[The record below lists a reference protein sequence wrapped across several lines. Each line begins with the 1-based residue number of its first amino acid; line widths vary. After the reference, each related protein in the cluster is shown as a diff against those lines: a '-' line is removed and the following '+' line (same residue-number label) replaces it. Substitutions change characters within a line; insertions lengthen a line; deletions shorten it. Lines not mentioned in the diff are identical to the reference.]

1 MAKKSKAKE
10 TAALI
15 PVKPAEIT
23 PQPITETI
31 EKNYMPYVMTVII
44 ARAIPQIDGF
54 KPSHRKL
61 LYTMY
66 KMGLL
71 SGPRTKS
78 ANVSGATMQYH
89 PHGDASI
96 YETMVRLT
104 RDHEAL
110 LHPFVDSKGSFGK
123 HYSRDMAYAAPR
135 YTEVRLDPI
144 CNELFRGIDRDAV
157 DMVPNYDNTK
167 TEPTLFPTTFPN
179 VLITPNVGI
188 AVGMASN
195 ICSFNLA
202 EICDGT
208 IALLN
213 DAKMPL
219 NDFMDIVRAP
229 DFSTGASIIYN
240 HTELKEIYRTGRG
253 SFSLRARY
261 SFDKKENCIDITQI
275 PYSTSIEA
283 IVKRIADLVKE
294 GKLKEIT
301 DFRDEIDKDGFK
313 LTLDLRRGT
322 DPDVL
327 MQKLYKLTPL
337 EDEFACNFNVLIGAQ
352 PKQLGVIE
360 ILNEWIAFRLGC
372 VKRELTYDLGKKR
385 DKLHLLLGLGKIL
398 LDIDRAIAIV
408 RGTEND
414 ADVIPNLMR
423 GFSIDEVQ
431 AEYIA
436 EIKLRNLN
444 REYIINR
451 ISEIEALQKEIAEL
465 ESTIGSEKKLKK
477 MIAKQLADIRDKY
490 GKPRM
495 TQLIYDEDVEEYDE
509 DEHVENYPVK
519 LVLSHD
525 GYFKKITMASLRG
538 NDELKFKDGDMLR
551 YEEDAENIHEMLF
564 FSDRAQVYKA
574 KIADFEPSKASVLGD
589 FIPAK
594 LGFDAGER
602 CIAMKST
609 ANAEE
614 DRGTFV
620 FVFANGKG
628 VRIPADVYATKSN
641 RRKLTGAYS
650 DTSPC
655 LGIFY
660 LPEGTERD
668 ILLVSDAGRG
678 MILSSALI
686 PLKTTRTSA
695 GVQLMTLKSG
705 QQICFAS
712 DRFDELFS
720 APPKLR
726 KTKIPAA
733 AAPLPEDFKQP
744 YTDLP
749 VD

>member
-1 MAKKSKAKE
+1 MARKSKASDK
-10 TAALI
+10 APLI

-31 EKNYMPYVMTVII
+31 EKNYMPYVMSVII
-44 ARAIPQIDGF
+44 SRAIPEIDGF

-61 LYTMY
+61 LFTMY
-66 KMGLL
+66 KQGLL

-78 ANVSGATMQYH
+78 ANVAGATMQYH

-110 LHPFVDSKGSFGK
+110 LHPFIDSKGSFGK

-135 YTEVRLDPI
+135 YTEVRLDPF
-144 CNELFRGIDRDAV
+144 CHELFDGIDRDAV

-167 TEPTLFPTTFPN
+167 TEPTLFPTSFPN
-179 VLITPNVGI
+179 VLVTPNVGI

-195 ICSFNLA
+195 ICSFNLS

-213 DAKMPL
+213 DPKLPL
-219 NDFMDIVRAP
+219 NDFMDIVKAP

-240 HTELKEIYRTGRG
+240 RAELKEIYRTGRG
-253 SFSLRARY
+253 SFSMRARY
-261 SFDKKENCIDITQI
+261 AFDKKENCIDILQI

-283 IVKRIADLVKE
+283 IVKRISDLVKE

-322 DPDVL
+322 NPDLL
-327 MQKLYKLTPL
+327 MQKLYKMTPL
-337 EDEFACNFNVLIGAQ
+337 EDEFACNFNVLIGSA
-352 PKQLGVIE
+352 PRQLGVME
-360 ILNEWIAFRLGC
+360 ILNEWIKFRLGC
-372 VKRELTYDLGKKR
+372 ITRELTYDLGKKR

-414 ADVIPNLMR
+414 ADVIPNLMK
-423 GFSIDEVQ
+423 GFSIDELQ

-436 EIKLRNLN
+436 DIKLRNLN

-451 ISEIEALQKEIAEL
+451 ISEIESLQKEIAEL
-465 ESTIGSEKKLKK
+465 EATIGSEKKLKK
-477 MIAKQLADIRDKY
+477 LIAKQLAAVRDKY

-495 TQLIYDEDVEEYDE
+495 TQLIYTEDVVEYDE
-509 DEHVENYPVK
+509 DDHVENFPVK

-538 NDELKFKDGDMLR
+538 NDEQKYKDGDMLR
-551 YEEDAENIHEMLF
+551 FEEDAENIHELLF
-564 FSDRAQVYKA
+564 FSDKAQVYKA
-574 KIADFEPSKASVLGD
+574 KVSDFDPSKASVLGD

-602 CIAMKST
+602 CIAMKSQP
-609 ANAEE
+609 NPEE
-614 DRGTFV
+614 DKGTFV
-620 FVFANGKG
+620 FLFANGKG

-650 DTSPC
+650 DASPC
-655 LGIFY
+655 IGIFY
-660 LPEGTERD
+660 LPEGEERD
-668 ILLVSDAGRG
+668 VLLVSDNGRG
-678 MILSSALI
+678 IILSTALI

-695 GVQLMTLKSG
+695 GVQLMTLKNG
-705 QQICFAS
+705 QMLTFSSIDPAS
-712 DRFDELFS
+712 LFET
-720 APPKLR
+720 APKIR

-733 AAPLPEDFKQP
+733 GMALPEGFVPP
-744 YTDLP
+744 YSDLP
-749 VD
+749 NE

>member
-1 MAKKSKAKE
+1 MARKSKK
-10 TAALI
+10 TDTDALI

-44 ARAIPQIDGF
+44 SRAIPQIDGF

-66 KMGLL
+66 KQGLL

-78 ANVSGATMQYH
+78 ANVAGATMQYH

-110 LHPFVDSKGSFGK
+110 LHPLVDSKGSFGK
-123 HYSRDMAYAAPR
+123 HYSRDMAYAAAR

-144 CNELFRGIDRDAV
+144 CHELFRGIDRDAV

-167 TEPTLFPTTFPN
+167 TEPTLFPTSFPN
-179 VLITPNVGI
+179 VLVTPNVGI

-213 DAKMPL
+213 DPKLPL
-219 NDFMDIVRAP
+219 NDFMDIVKAP

-240 HTELKEIYRTGRG
+240 RTELKEIYRTGRG
-253 SFSLRARY
+253 SFSVRARY
-261 SFDKKENCIDITQI
+261 SFDKKDNCIDILQI

-283 IVKRIADLVKE
+283 IVKRISDLVKE

-322 DPDVL
+322 NPDLL

-337 EDEFACNFNVLIGAQ
+337 EDEFSCNFNVLIGST
-352 PKQLGVIE
+352 PKQLGVME
-360 ILNEWIAFRLGC
+360 ILGEWITFRLGC
-372 VKRELTYDLGKKR
+372 LRRELTYDLGKKR

-423 GFSIDEVQ
+423 GFSIDELQ

-451 ISEIEALQKEIAEL
+451 ISEIESLQKEIAEL
-465 ESTIGSEKKLKK
+465 EATINSEKKLKK
-477 MIAKQLADIRDKY
+477 MIAKQLAEVRDKY

-495 TQLIYDEDVEEYDE
+495 TQLIYGEDVVEYDE
-509 DEHVENYPVK
+509 DEHVENFPVK

-538 NDELKFKDGDMLR
+538 NDEQKFKDGDMLR
-551 YEEDAENIHEMLF
+551 FEEDAENIHELLF
-564 FSDRAQVYKA
+564 FSDKAQVYKA
-574 KIADFEPSKASVLGD
+574 KVADFEPSKASVLGD

-602 CIAMKST
+602 CIAMKAQSDPE
-609 ANAEE
+609 A
-614 DRGTFV
+614 DHGTFV

-650 DTSPC
+650 DTAPC
-655 LGIFY
+655 VGIFY
-660 LPEGTERD
+660 IPEGEERD
-668 ILLVSDAGRG
+668 VLLVSDAGRG
-678 MILSSALI
+678 IILSTALI
-686 PLKTTRTSA
+686 PSKTTRTSA
-695 GVQLMTLKSG
+695 GVQLMTLKAG
-705 QQICFAS
+705 QTLSFSSDNFAHLL
-712 DRFDELFS
+712 DG
-720 APPKLR
+720 APKIR

-733 AAPLPEDFKQP
+733 GSALPDGFVPP
-744 YTDLP
+744 YSDLP
-749 VD
+749 TE

>member
-1 MAKKSKAKE
+1 MARKSNASEK
-10 TAALI
+10 AALI
-15 PVKPAEIT
+15 PVKPAAIT

-44 ARAIPQIDGF
+44 SRAIPEIDGF

-71 SGPRTKS
+71 SGARTKS
-78 ANVSGATMQYH
+78 ANVAGATMQYH

-135 YTEVRLDPI
+135 YTEVRLDPF
-144 CNELFRGIDRDAV
+144 CQELFRGIDRDAV

-179 VLITPNVGI
+179 VLVTPNVGI

-213 DAKMPL
+213 DPKIPL
-219 NDFMDIVRAP
+219 NDFLDIVKAP

-240 HTELKEIYRTGRG
+240 RAEMKEIYRTGRG
-253 SFSLRARY
+253 SFSVRARY
-261 SFDKKENCIDITQI
+261 AFDKKENCIDILQI

-283 IVKRIADLVKE
+283 IVKRIGDLVKE

-322 DPDVL
+322 NPDLL

-337 EDEFACNFNVLIGAQ
+337 EDEFACNFNVLIGSQ

-372 VKRELTYDLGKKR
+372 IRRELTYDLGKKR

-423 GFSIDEVQ
+423 GFSIDELQ

-451 ISEIEALQKEIAEL
+451 ISEIESLQKEIAEL
-465 ESTIGSEKKLKK
+465 EATISSEKKLKK
-477 MIAKQLADIRDKY
+477 LIAKQLAEVRDKY

-495 TQLIYDEDVEEYDE
+495 TQLIYTEDVVEYDE
-509 DEHVENYPVK
+509 DDHVENFPVK

-538 NDELKFKDGDMLR
+538 NDEQKFKDGDMLR
-551 YEEDAENIHEMLF
+551 FEEDAENIHELLF
-564 FSDRAQVYKA
+564 FSDKAQVYKA
-574 KIADFEPSKASVLGD
+574 KVSDFEPCKASVLGD

-602 CIAMKST
+602 CIAMKSQ
-609 ANAEE
+609 ADAES

-620 FVFANGKG
+620 LIFANGKG

-650 DTSPC
+650 DSSPC
-655 LGIFY
+655 VGIFY
-660 LPEGTERD
+660 IPEGEERD
-668 ILLVSDAGRG
+668 VLLVSDAGRG
-678 MILSSALI
+678 IILSSSLI
-686 PLKTTRTSA
+686 PQKTTRTSA

-705 QQICFAS
+705 QTLSFAS
-712 DRFDELFS
+712 DNFAQLFDT
-720 APPKLR
+720 PPKIR
-726 KTKIPAA
+726 KTKIPATGTA
-733 AAPLPEDFKQP
+733 LPDGFTPP
-744 YTDLP
+744 YSDLP
-749 VD
+749 VE

>member
-1 MAKKSKAKE
+1 MARKSKATE
-10 TAALI
+10 AARI
-15 PVKPAEIT
+15 PVKPSEIT

-31 EKNYMPYVMTVII
+31 EKNYMPYVMTVIVS
-44 ARAIPQIDGF
+44 RAIPEIDGF

-78 ANVSGATMQYH
+78 ANVAGATMQYH

-104 RDHEAL
+104 RDNEAL

-144 CNELFRGIDRDAV
+144 CLELFRGIDRNAV

-179 VLITPNVGI
+179 VLVTPNVGI

-213 DAKMPL
+213 DPKISL
-219 NDFMDIVRAP
+219 TDFMDIVKAP

-240 HTELKEIYRTGRG
+240 RLELKEIYRTGRG
-253 SFSLRARY
+253 SFSMRARY
-261 SFDKKENCIDITQI
+261 AYDKKENCIDILQI

-283 IVKRIADLVKE
+283 IVKRISDLVKE

-301 DFRDEIDKDGFK
+301 DFRDEIDKNGFK

-322 DPDVL
+322 NPDLL

-337 EDEFACNFNVLIGAQ
+337 QDEFACNFNVLIGSA
-352 PKQLGVIE
+352 PRQLGVMD
-360 ILNEWIAFRLGC
+360 ILNEWITFRLGC
-372 VKRELTYDLGKKR
+372 VRRELQFDLDKKR

-398 LDIDRAIAIV
+398 LDIDRAISIV

-423 GFSIDEVQ
+423 GFSIDEAQ

-451 ISEIEALQKEIAEL
+451 ISEIEALQKEIADL
-465 ESTIGSEKKLKK
+465 ESILASEAKQKKL
-477 MIAKQLADIRDKY
+477 IAKQLKEVREKY

-495 TQLIYDEDVEEYDE
+495 TQLIYNEDITEYDE
-509 DEHVENYPVK
+509 DDHVENYPVK

-538 NDELKFKDGDMLR
+538 NDEQKFKDGDQLR
-551 YEEDAENIHEMLF
+551 TECDAENISELLF

-574 KIADFEPSKASVLGD
+574 RVADFEPSKASVLGD

-602 CIAMKST
+602 CIAMHCKK
-609 ANAEE
+609 ANADEN
-614 DRGTFV
+614 GTFL

-628 VRIPADVYATKSN
+628 VRIPANTYETKAT

-650 DTSPC
+650 DAAPVV
-655 LGIFY
+655 GIFY
-660 LPEGTERD
+660 LPEKTERD
-668 ILLVSDAGRG
+668 ILLVTDSMHG
-678 MILSSALI
+678 ALI
-686 PLKTTRTSA
+686 PSALFPLKATRTSA
-695 GVQLMTLKSG
+695 GVQLLNLKKDRRLS
-705 QQICFAS
+705 FAH
-712 DRFDELFS
+712 DNPAALFTEI
-720 APPKLR
+720 PKIR
-726 KTKIPAA
+726 KNKIPASPSA
-733 AAPLPEDFKQP
+733 LPESFIQP
-744 YTDLP
+744 YSDLP
-749 VD
+749 TE

>member
-1 MAKKSKAKE
+1 MARKSKASEK
-10 TAALI
+10 AALI
-15 PVKPAEIT
+15 PVKPAAIT

-44 ARAIPQIDGF
+44 SRAIPEIDGF

-71 SGPRTKS
+71 SGARTKS
-78 ANVSGATMQYH
+78 ANVAGATMQYH

-135 YTEVRLDPI
+135 YTEVRLDPF
-144 CNELFRGIDRDAV
+144 CQELFRGIDRDAV
-157 DMVPNYDNTK
+157 DMIPNYDNTK

-179 VLITPNVGI
+179 VLVTPNVGI

-213 DAKMPL
+213 DPKIAL
-219 NDFMDIVRAP
+219 NDFMDIVKAP

-240 HTELKEIYRTGRG
+240 RTELKEIYRTGRG
-253 SFSLRARY
+253 SFSVRARY
-261 SFDKKENCIDITQI
+261 AFDKKENCIDILQI

-322 DPDVL
+322 NPDLL

-337 EDEFACNFNVLIGAQ
+337 EDEFACNFNVLIGSQ
-352 PKQLGVIE
+352 PRQLGVIE
-360 ILNEWIAFRLGC
+360 ILNEWIKFRLNC
-372 VKRELTYDLGKKR
+372 VTRELTYDLGKKR

-423 GFSIDEVQ
+423 GFGIDELQ

-465 ESTIGSEKKLKK
+465 ESTISSEKKRKK
-477 MIAKQLADIRDKY
+477 LIAKQLSDIRDKY

-495 TQLIYDEDVEEYDE
+495 TQLIYTEDVVEYDE
-509 DEHVENYPVK
+509 DEHVENFPVK

-538 NDELKFKDGDMLR
+538 NDEQKFKDGDMLR
-551 YEEDAENIHEMLF
+551 FEEDAENIHDMLF
-564 FSDRAQVYKA
+564 FSDKAQVYKA
-574 KIADFEPSKASVLGD
+574 KVADFEPCKASVLGD

-602 CIAMKST
+602 CIAMKSQ
-609 ANAEE
+609 ADAEN
-614 DRGTFV
+614 DSGTFV

-650 DTSPC
+650 DASAC
-655 LGIFY
+655 VGIFY
-660 LPEGTERD
+660 IPEGEERD
-668 ILLVSDAGRG
+668 LLLVSDAGRG
-678 MILSSALI
+678 IILSSALV
-686 PLKTTRTSA
+686 PLKTTRTSG
-695 GVQLMTLKSG
+695 GVQLMTIKAG
-705 QQICFAS
+705 QTLCFAS
-712 DRFDELFS
+712 DRFDSLFET
-720 APPKLR
+720 PPKLR
-726 KTKIPAA
+726 KIKIPAA
-733 AAPLPEDFKQP
+733 GTAMPDGFVPP
-744 YTDLP
+744 YSDLP
-749 VD
+749 TE

>member
-1 MAKKSKAKE
+1 MARKSKASEK
-10 TAALI
+10 AALI

-44 ARAIPQIDGF
+44 SRAIPQIDGF

-61 LYTMY
+61 LFTMY

-78 ANVSGATMQYH
+78 ANVAGATMQYH

-135 YTEVRLDPI
+135 YTEVRLDPF
-144 CNELFRGIDRDAV
+144 CQELFRGIDRDAV
-157 DMVPNYDNTK
+157 DMIPNYDNTK
-167 TEPTLFPTTFPN
+167 TEPTLVPTSFPN
-179 VLITPNVGI
+179 VLVTPNVGI

-195 ICSFNLA
+195 ICSFNLS

-213 DAKMPL
+213 DPKIAL
-219 NDFMDIVRAP
+219 NDFMDIVKAP

-240 HTELKEIYRTGRG
+240 RAELKEIYRTGRG
-253 SFSLRARY
+253 SFSMRARY
-261 SFDKKENCIDITQI
+261 AYDKKENCIDILQI

-283 IVKRIADLVKE
+283 IVKRIGDLVKE

-337 EDEFACNFNVLIGAQ
+337 EDEFACNFNVLIGAE

-423 GFSIDEVQ
+423 GFSIDELQ

-444 REYIINR
+444 REYIINC
-451 ISEIEALQKEIAEL
+451 ISEIESLQKEIAEL
-465 ESTIGSEKKLKK
+465 EATISSEKKMKK
-477 MIAKQLADIRDKY
+477 MIAKQLAEVRDKY

-495 TQLIYDEDVEEYDE
+495 TQLIYTEDVVEYDE
-509 DEHVENYPVK
+509 DEHVENFPVK

-551 YEEDAENIHEMLF
+551 FEEDAENIHELLF
-564 FSDRAQVYKA
+564 FSDKSQVYKA
-574 KIADFEPSKASVLGD
+574 KVSDFEPSKASVLGD

-602 CIAMKST
+602 CIAMKSQSDP
-609 ANAEE
+609 EQ
-614 DRGTFV
+614 DRGTFILL
-620 FVFANGKG
+620 FANGKG
-628 VRIPADVYATKSN
+628 VRIPANVYATKSN

-650 DTSPC
+650 DTSAC
-655 LGIFY
+655 VGIFY
-660 LPEGTERD
+660 IPEGEERD
-668 ILLVSDAGRG
+668 VLLVSDAGRG

-695 GVQLMTLKSG
+695 GVQLITLKPG
-705 QQICFAS
+705 QFIEFSSIDFAGL
-712 DRFDELFS
+712 FDS
-720 APPKLR
+720 PPKLR
-726 KTKIPAA
+726 KTRIPAA
-733 AAPLPEDFKQP
+733 GTALPEGFAIP

-749 VD
+749 AD

>member
-1 MAKKSKAKE
+1 MARKSKASEK
-10 TAALI
+10 AALI

-66 KMGLL
+66 KQGLL

-78 ANVSGATMQYH
+78 ANVAGATMQYH

-123 HYSRDMAYAAPR
+123 HYSRDMAYAAAR

-144 CNELFRGIDRDAV
+144 CHELFRGIDRDAV

-167 TEPTLFPTTFPN
+167 TEPTLFPTSFPN
-179 VLITPNVGI
+179 VLVTPNVGI

-213 DAKMPL
+213 DPKIAL
-219 NDFMDIVRAP
+219 NDFMDIVKAP

-240 HTELKEIYRTGRG
+240 RTEMKEIYRTGRG
-253 SFSLRARY
+253 SFSVRSRY
-261 SFDKKENCIDITQI
+261 SFDKKENCIDILQI

-283 IVKRIADLVKE
+283 IVKRISDLVKE

-322 DPDVL
+322 DPDLL

-337 EDEFACNFNVLIGAQ
+337 EDEFACNFNVLIGST
-352 PKQLGVIE
+352 PKQLGVMQ
-360 ILNEWIAFRLGC
+360 ILEEWIKFRLSC
-372 VKRELTYDLGKKR
+372 VVRELNYDLGKKR
-385 DKLHLLLGLGKIL
+385 EKLHLLLGLGKIL

-423 GFSIDEVQ
+423 GFGIDELQ

-451 ISEIEALQKEIAEL
+451 ISEIEALQKEIAEIEGIL
-465 ESTIGSEKKLKK
+465 ASEKKQKK
-477 MIAKQLADIRDKY
+477 MIAKQLADVRDKY

-495 TQLIYDEDVEEYDE
+495 TQLIYTEDVVEYDE
-509 DEHVENYPVK
+509 DDHVENFPVK

-551 YEEDAENIHEMLF
+551 TDEDAENIHELLF
-564 FSDRAQVYKA
+564 FSDKSQVYKA
-574 KIADFEPSKASVLGD
+574 KVSDFEPSKASVLGV

-602 CIAMKST
+602 CIAMKSQSDPE
-609 ANAEE
+609 N

-620 FVFANGKG
+620 LLFANGKG

-650 DTSPC
+650 DTAPC
-655 LGIFY
+655 VGIFY
-660 LPEGTERD
+660 LAEGEERD
-668 ILLVSDAGRG
+668 ILLVSDTGRG
-678 MILSSALI
+678 MILSSTLI

-695 GVQLMTLKSG
+695 GVQLMTLKAG
-705 QQICFAS
+705 QS
-712 DRFDELFS
+712 MVFS
-720 APPKLR
+720 AIDFANLFDTPPKIR
-726 KTKIPAA
+726 KLKIPS
-733 AAPLPEDFKQP
+733 APMALPESFTPP

-749 VD
+749 TD

>member
-1 MAKKSKAKE
+1 
-10 TAALI
+10 
-15 PVKPAEIT
+15 
-23 PQPITETI
+23 TETI
-31 EKNYMPYVMTVII
+31 EKNYMPYVMTVIVS
-44 ARAIPQIDGF
+44 RAIPEIDGF

-78 ANVSGATMQYH
+78 ANVAGATMQYH

-104 RDHEAL
+104 RDNEAL

-144 CNELFRGIDRDAV
+144 CHELFRGIDRNAV

-179 VLITPNVGI
+179 VLVTPNVGI

-213 DAKMPL
+213 DPKISL
-219 NDFMDIVRAP
+219 TDFMDIVKAP

-240 HTELKEIYRTGRG
+240 RLELKEIYRTGRG
-253 SFSLRARY
+253 SFSMRARY
-261 SFDKKENCIDITQI
+261 AYDKKENCIDILQI

-283 IVKRIADLVKE
+283 IVKRISDLVKE

-301 DFRDEIDKDGFK
+301 DFRDEIDKNGFK

-322 DPDVL
+322 NPDLL

-337 EDEFACNFNVLIGAQ
+337 QDEFACNFNVLIGSA
-352 PKQLGVIE
+352 PRQLGVMD
-360 ILNEWIAFRLGC
+360 ILNEWITFRLGC
-372 VKRELTYDLGKKR
+372 VRRELQFDLDKKR

-398 LDIDRAIAIV
+398 LDIDRAISIV

-423 GFSIDEVQ
+423 GFSIDEAQ

-451 ISEIEALQKEIAEL
+451 ISEIEALQKEIADL
-465 ESTIGSEKKLKK
+465 ESILASEAKQKKL
-477 MIAKQLADIRDKY
+477 IAKQLKEVREKY

-495 TQLIYDEDVEEYDE
+495 TQLIYNEDITEYDE
-509 DEHVENYPVK
+509 DDHVENYPVK

-538 NDELKFKDGDMLR
+538 NDEQKFKDGDQLR
-551 YEEDAENIHEMLF
+551 TECDAENISELLF

-574 KIADFEPSKASVLGD
+574 RVADFEPSKASVLGD

-602 CIAMKST
+602 CIAMHCKK
-609 ANAEE
+609 ANADEN
-614 DRGTFV
+614 GTFL

-628 VRIPADVYATKSN
+628 VRIPANTYETKAT

-650 DTSPC
+650 DAAPVV
-655 LGIFY
+655 GIFY
-660 LPEGTERD
+660 LPEKTERD
-668 ILLVSDAGRG
+668 ILLVTDSMHG
-678 MILSSALI
+678 ALI
-686 PLKTTRTSA
+686 PSALFPLKATRTSA
-695 GVQLMTLKSG
+695 GVQLLNLKKDRRLS
-705 QQICFAS
+705 FAH
-712 DRFDELFS
+712 DNPAALFTEI
-720 APPKLR
+720 PKIR
-726 KTKIPAA
+726 KNKIPASPSA
-733 AAPLPEDFKQP
+733 LPESFIQP
-744 YTDLP
+744 YSDLP
-749 VD
+749 TE

>member
-1 MAKKSKAKE
+1 MARKSKSSEK
-10 TAALI
+10 AALI

-44 ARAIPQIDGF
+44 ARAIPEIDGF

-71 SGPRTKS
+71 SGARTKS
-78 ANVSGATMQYH
+78 ANVAGATMQYH

-144 CNELFRGIDRDAV
+144 CQELFRGIDRDAV

-179 VLITPNVGI
+179 VLVTPNVGI

-213 DAKMPL
+213 DPKMPL

-240 HTELKEIYRTGRG
+240 RTELKEIYRTGRG
-253 SFSLRARY
+253 SFSVRARY
-261 SFDKKENCIDITQI
+261 AFDKKENCIDILQI

-283 IVKRIADLVKE
+283 IVKRIGDLVKE

-322 DPDVL
+322 NPDLL

-423 GFSIDEVQ
+423 GFSIDELQ

-451 ISEIEALQKEIAEL
+451 ISEIESLQKEIADL
-465 ESTIGSEKKLKK
+465 ESTINSEKKLKK
-477 MIAKQLADIRDKY
+477 MIAKQLTEIRDKY

-495 TQLIYDEDVEEYDE
+495 TQLVYTEDVVEYDE
-509 DEHVENYPVK
+509 DEHVENFPVK

-551 YEEDAENIHEMLF
+551 TEEDAENIHEMLF
-564 FSDRAQVYKA
+564 FSDKSQVYKA
-574 KIADFEPSKASVLGD
+574 KVSDFEPSKASVLGD

-602 CIAMKST
+602 CIAMKSQ
-609 ANAEE
+609 ADPEN
-614 DRGTFV
+614 DHGTFV
-620 FVFANGKG
+620 LLFANGKG

-655 LGIFY
+655 VGIFY
-660 LPEGTERD
+660 IPEGEERD
-668 ILLVSDAGRG
+668 VLLVSDAGRG
-678 MILSSALI
+678 IILSSSLI
-686 PLKTTRTSA
+686 PQKTTRTSA
-695 GVQLMTLKSG
+695 GVQLMTLKAG
-705 QQICFAS
+705 QT
-712 DRFDELFS
+712 LTFS
-720 APPKLR
+720 AIEFAHLFDTPPKIR

-733 AAPLPEDFKQP
+733 GTALPDSFTPP

-749 VD
+749 TE